1 MQTRISSSK
10 PPAWPDPGPATAGG
24 PTGTGCIKAADGEDD
39 HVSMQWL
46 RWLPGRV
53 QAGRGAHTRF
63 RHQRARW
70 RRRVMWR
77 FELPVSLLLL
87 VLLVVGPRTPPSWRW
102 WTGTAFGALLSMW
115 AWAWDAYPERIE
127 RWRVGAA
134 GERRTER
141 ALRPLAAAGWRIRH
155 DLDDHPY
162 GNIDHVV
169 IGPPGVFVLDSKVW
183 SGQVTIE
190 DGVPV
195 VTPPEDPA
203 GAWSLPRLPIHLRA
217 MATGVKRR
225 AEVPAWVQPVMVLWA
240 PFPAGVVE
248 ADGVVYV
255 HGDRLASWLQRQR
268 GRLSPDRQA
277 QLAAS
282 VLAR

>member
-1 MQTRISSSK
+1 M
-10 PPAWPDPGPATAGG
+10 
-24 PTGTGCIKAADGEDD
+24 
-39 HVSMQWL
+39 
-46 RWLPGRV
+46 
-53 QAGRGAHTRF
+53 
-63 RHQRARW
+63 
-70 RRRVMWR
+70 
-77 FELPVSLLLL
+77 
-87 VLLVVGPRTPPSWRW
+87 
-102 WTGTAFGALLSMW
+102 
-115 AWAWDAYPERIE
+115 
-127 RWRVGAA
+127 
-134 GERRTER
+134 
-141 ALRPLAAAGWRIRH
+141 
-155 DLDDHPY
+155 
-162 GNIDHVV
+162 
-169 IGPPGVFVLDSKVW
+169 LDSKVW

-203 GAWSLPRLPIHLRA
+203 GAWSPPRLPIHLRA